1 MRMLKHTWY
10 IHTDLVIDLDNEN
23 EMDRVEGSLRTV
35 PKEKGFH
42 HIHHRHDDITRGIRV
57 VHVVWRVDV

>member
-1 MRMLKHTWY
+1 ML
-10 IHTDLVIDLDNEN
+10 IDIDNDN

-35 PKEKGFH
+35 LREKGFH
-42 HIHHRHDDITRGIRV
+42 HIHHKHDNITRDFRV